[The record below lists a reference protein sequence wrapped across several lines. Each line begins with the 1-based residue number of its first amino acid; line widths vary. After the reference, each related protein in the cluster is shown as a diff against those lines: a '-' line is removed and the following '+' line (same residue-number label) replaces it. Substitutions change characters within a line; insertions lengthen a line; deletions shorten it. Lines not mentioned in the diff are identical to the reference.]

1 MLTLLHTNDFHGTLD
16 EERAAFIKKL
26 KSDFGALYFDSG
38 DCIKAGNLAIP
49 LKPEPAWG
57 LLHKAGC
64 DASTLGN
71 RETHVLEKG
80 FLAKIAGAAHP
91 IVCANV
97 RYKSSSMVT
106 LSPMEFFEKNGIR
119 VGVIGVMVPMVTE
132 RMASRHASAYIWDAP
147 IPIAKQLGERFRN
160 EVDCLIALTHIGHK
174 QDLALAEECPHFDIV
189 LGGHSHTV
197 VEKPVRVG
205 DTFVCQ
211 GGSHGRFIGKYR
223 WSGRGSLE
231 GELIPLASSR

>member
-16 EERAAFIKKL
+16 EARASFIKRL
-26 KSDFGALYFDSG
+26 KQESEALYFDSG

-57 LLHKAGC
+57 LLRKAGC

-80 FLAKIAGAAHP
+80 FLAKIAGAEHP
-91 IVCANV
+91 IVCANL
-97 RYKSSSMVT
+97 RFKNGGKPLPET
-106 LSPMEFFEKNGIR
+106 LILEHSGIR
-119 VGVIGVMVPMVTE
+119 VGVLGVMVPMVTE

-147 IPIAKQLGERFRN
+147 IHVAKKFAEVLRPQ
-160 EVDCLIALTHIGHK
+160 VDCLIALTHIGHR
-174 QDLALAEECPHFDIV
+174 QDLELAAACPLFDII

-197 VEKPVRVG
+197 LEQPVRVG

-211 GGSHGRFIGKYR
+211 AGSHGRFIGKYR

-231 GELIPLASSR
+231 GELIPLAGSR

>member
-16 EERAAFIKKL
+16 EARASFIKRLKL
-26 KSDFGALYFDSG
+26 ESEALFFDSG

-57 LLHKAGC
+57 LLHEAGC

-80 FLAKIAGAAHP
+80 FLAKIAGAEHP
-91 IVCANV
+91 ILCANL
-97 RYKSSSMVT
+97 RYKASALMPLLPSLV
-106 LSPMEFFEKNGIR
+106 FEKAGLKVGI
-119 VGVIGVMVPMVTE
+119 IGVMVPMVTE
-132 RMASRHASAYIWDAP
+132 RMASRHASAYIWSAP
-147 IPIAKQLGERFRN
+147 IPAAKQIAEFLRPQ
-160 EVDCLIALTHIGHK
+160 VDCLIALTHIGHR
-174 QDLALAEECPHFDIV
+174 QDLELASSCPLFDVV

-197 VEKPVRVG
+197 LEQPERVG

-231 GELIPLASSR
+231 GGLIPLAGSR

>member
-16 EERAAFIKKL
+16 EARASFIKKL
-26 KSDFGALYFDSG
+26 KSASGALYFDSG

-57 LLHKAGC
+57 LLHEAGC

-80 FLAKIAGAAHP
+80 FLAKIAGAEHP
-91 IVCANV
+91 IVCANL
-97 RYKSSSMVT
+97 RFKASGLMPLLPSFH
-106 LSPMEFFEKNGIR
+106 LEKNGVK
-119 VGVIGVMVPMVTE
+119 VGIVGVMVPMVTE

-147 IPIAKQLGERFRN
+147 IPAAMQVAEVLRP
-160 EVDCLIALTHIGHK
+160 EVDCLIALTHIGHR
-174 QDLALAEECPHFDIV
+174 QDLDLASSCPLFDVI

-197 VEKPVRVG
+197 LEHPVRVG

-223 WSGRGSLE
+223 WPGRGSLE
-231 GELIPLASSR
+231 GELIPLAASR

>member
-16 EERAAFIKKL
+16 EGRAAFIKKL
-26 KSDFGALYFDSG
+26 KSDSGALYFDSG

-49 LKPEPAWG
+49 LKTEPAWG
-57 LLHKAGC
+57 LLHVAGC

-80 FLAKIAGAAHP
+80 FLAKITGAEHP
-91 IVCANV
+91 ILCANL
-97 RYKSSSMVT
+97 RYKAPPQMPLIPS
-106 LSPMEFFEKNGIR
+106 LILEKAGVKVGI
-119 VGVIGVMVPMVTE
+119 VGVMVPMVTE
-132 RMASRHASAYIWDAP
+132 RMASRHASAYLWDAP
-147 IPIAKQLGERFRN
+147 IPVAMQIAEVLRP
-160 EVDCLIALTHIGHK
+160 EVDCLIALTHIGHR
-174 QDLALAEECPHFDIV
+174 QDLELASSCPSFDVV

-197 VEKPVRVG
+197 LEQPVRVG

-223 WSGRGSLE
+223 WSGKGSLE
-231 GELIPLASSR
+231 GDLIPLAGSR